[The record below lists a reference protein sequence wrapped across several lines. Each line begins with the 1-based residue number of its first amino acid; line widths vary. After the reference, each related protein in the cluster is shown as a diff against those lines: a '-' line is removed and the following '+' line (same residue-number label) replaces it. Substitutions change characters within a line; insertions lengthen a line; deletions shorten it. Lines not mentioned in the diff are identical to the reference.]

1 MVRGDFTIREGIVK
15 WIKLRWK
22 RSKVWALYLY
32 LSVRVIDDIGGSVR
46 RLKAVFAPDVGE
58 HVTLTPTASRVSVA
72 VLSGQ
77 AGAGLYQL
85 LDAGCTLH
93 LTAILSLPVP
103 LTPQHTRGLGL
114 VMLHVSHSSWEVTS

>member
-32 LSVRVIDDIGGSVR
+32 LSVRVIDDIGGSVG
-46 RLKAVFAPDVGE
+46 RLKAGFAPDVGD
-58 HVTLTPTASRVSVA
+58 HVTLATGPGVSVA

-85 LDAGCTLH
+85 LDAGCALH
-93 LTAILSLPVP
+93 LTAVLCLPVT
-103 LTPQHTRGLGL
+103 LTPQHPRGLGL